1 MNVSLTPE
9 LEAFVRAKVGTGT
22 YNNASEVVREALRL
36 LRERS
41 SLQDPPSVKGVTE
54 VIGSMDHEL
63 RSVGIAGLSI
73 FGSVAR
79 GDATPDSDVDILIE
93 VDPQAGFSLF
103 DLAGL
108 HDRLSRKLGRR
119 VDVIMANSL
128 RPEIKDSVLRE
139 AKRIF

>member
-9 LEAFVRAKVGTGT
+9 LEAFVRTKVGTGT

-36 LRERS
+36 LMDRS
-41 SLQDPPSVKGVTE
+41 SSQDPPSLEGVVKA
-54 VIGSMDHEL
+54 IGHMDHEL
-63 RSVGIAGLSI
+63 RSAGIAGLSI

-79 GDATPDSDVDILIE
+79 GDARPDSDVDILIE
-93 VDPQAGFSLF
+93 IDPEARFSLF

-108 HDRLSRKLGRR
+108 HDRLARKLGRR
-119 VDVIMANSL
+119 VDVIMADSL
-128 RPEIKDSVLRE
+128 RPEIKDSVLRD

>member
-9 LEAFVRAKVGTGT
+9 LEAFVRTKVGTGT

-41 SLQDPPSVKGVTE
+41 SLQDPPSVEGVTE
-54 VIGSMDHEL
+54 VIGSMHHEL

-93 VDPQAGFSLF
+93 VDPQARFSLF